1 MFVVFYSYW
10 RNIKRESLA
19 YLPWI
24 EIKTNRKKIEKKMFY
39 KLKMRRNLIHIEM
52 RLFSQLVLCS
62 KKAILVSIFLKKLK
76 KKNSHV

>member
-62 KKAILVSIFLKKLK
+62 KKAILVSIF
-76 KKNSHV
+76 

>member
-62 KKAILVSIFLKKLK
+62 KKAILVSIFLKK
-76 KKNSHV
+76 KNSHV

>member
-39 KLKMRRNLIHIEM
+39 KLKMRRNLIHIEWD
-52 RLFSQLVLCS
+52 FSQLVLCS
-62 KKAILVSIFLKKLK
+62 KKAILVSIFLKK
-76 KKNSHV
+76 KNSHV